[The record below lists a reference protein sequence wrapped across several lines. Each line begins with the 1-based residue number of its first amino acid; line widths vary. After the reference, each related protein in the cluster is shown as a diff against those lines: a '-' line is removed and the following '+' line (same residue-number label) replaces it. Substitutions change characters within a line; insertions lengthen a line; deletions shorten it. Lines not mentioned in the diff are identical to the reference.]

1 MTREW
6 CVGEKGTSE
15 NKWGDV
21 WTEVQM
27 QWSKPRSA
35 WVRNIPESRRYKGP
49 EVGSWLGFTMSR
61 EEARASG
68 SKQREWGRK
77 REGHSDGAGPQHLG
91 FCGLQNV
98 LSLGLGKPEGPL
110 LFEGQ
115 SPPVMILASSSLIG
129 SWTKQNPLQVCIC
142 FSLFSLYFLWART
155 FAPVLLCKYKS
166 HLGKGVMYH
175 KVRENESGEQNRKR
189 EGSETHFF
197 TSGDMS
203 TQCLI

>member
-27 QWSKPRSA
+27 QWSKPWSA

-68 SKQREWGRK
+68 SKQSGWGRK
-77 REGHSDGAGPQHLG
+77 REGHSDRAGPQHLG
-91 FCGLQNV
+91 FCGLQNT

-115 SPPVMILASSSLIG
+115 SPPVMILASSSL
-129 SWTKQNPLQVCIC
+129 SRLMDKAESSPNLH
-142 FSLFSLYFLWART
+142 LFFLV
-155 FAPVLLCKYKS
+155 FLVFPVSKNLHTCPS
-166 HLGKGVMYH
+166 V
-175 KVRENESGEQNRKR
+175 
-189 EGSETHFF
+189 
-197 TSGDMS
+197 
-203 TQCLI
+203 